1 MSGEGDGATAETG
14 PPAGADP
21 AVKPSPGHINVA
33 AFLADLARSQPDALA
48 VAVSD
53 GRNPDGSARYSELT
67 ALELHRR
74 SDRIAHALVGVGI
87 GPGVR
92 TVLMVEPSL
101 AFFSL
106 TFAMLKVGAIPVMVD
121 PGMGI
126 KNLGECLDE
135 AEPEAFIGVPK
146 AHAARV
152 VFGWAKKTVKT
163 KVTVGRRFFWGGHTL
178 RRLEAKAP
186 RDPFPILQPDPEQ
199 TAAILFTSGSTGVP
213 KGVVTPFRVF
223 AAQVKALREVYGIQ
237 PGERDLATFP
247 LFALFGPAL
256 GMASVVPDMD
266 ASRPAEADPQRLFEA
281 FRDYACTN
289 LFASPA
295 LIAKLGRYCVD
306 QGLQL
311 TSLRRA
317 ISAGAPASNVALER
331 FQRCLPDGIEVLTS
345 YGATEALPVSYLGSR
360 TILRE
365 TRQRTDQGGGVCVG
379 RPVPGLDVRIV
390 PIHEEPIE
398 SWSEDLALP
407 QGEIG
412 EIVVRGAI
420 VTPSYYKRPQATKLA
435 KIPTGNGGVWHRMGD
450 VGYLDEQGRI
460 WMCGRKGHR
469 VEAETG
475 TMYTIPCEA
484 VFNTHPAVRRSALV
498 GVAGMGK
505 TPSGRRVGRAGRTTS
520 EGDAAHRGH
529 TTPLICVERVPG
541 ATIGNGQLTKELLE
555 IARSHEHTRAITTVL
570 YHPSFPVD
578 VRHNAKI
585 FREKLAVWAAN
596 ELTSRTGPNLLQDLP
611 ENLPEDLP
619 ENLPDS
625 LPNSSSDD
633 LPNARP

>member
-1 MSGEGDGATAETG
+1 MNGDR
-14 PPAGADP
+14 PPRDASDA
-21 AVKPSPGHINVA
+21 AVERFPDHINVA
-33 AFLADLARSQPDALA
+33 AFLGDLALSQPGTLA

-53 GRNPDGSARYSELT
+53 GRNPDGTGRYAELT

-74 SDRIAHALVGVGI
+74 SDRIAHALVGIGI

-101 AFFSL
+101 DFFSL

-126 KNLGECLDE
+126 KYLGECLGE

-146 AHAARV
+146 AQAARV
-152 VFGWAKKTVKT
+152 LFGWAKQTVRT
-163 KVTVGRRFFWGGHTL
+163 NVTVGHRFFWGGHTL
-178 RRLEAKAP
+178 KKLEANASD
-186 RDPFPILQPDPEQ
+186 DPFPILEPDPEQ

-223 AAQVKALREVYGIQ
+223 SAQVKALREVYGIQ
-237 PGERDLATFP
+237 QGERDLATFP

-266 ASRPAEADPQRLFEA
+266 ASRPARADPQRLFEA
-281 FRDYACTN
+281 FQDYACTN

-295 LIAKLGRYCVD
+295 LIDKLGGYCDD
-306 QGLQL
+306 QGLVL

-317 ISAGAPASNVALER
+317 ISAGAPASNRALER
-331 FQRCLPDGIEVLTS
+331 FQRCLPDGVEVLTS
-345 YGATEALPVSYLGSR
+345 YGATECLPVAFIGSR
-360 TILRE
+360 EILRE
-365 TRQRTDQGGGVCVG
+365 TRQLTDRGGGVCVG
-379 RPVPGLDVRIV
+379 RPAPRMDVRIL
-390 PIHEEPIE
+390 PIHDEPIE
-398 SWSEDLALP
+398 SWSEDLTLP
-407 QGEIG
+407 QDEIG
-412 EIVVRGAI
+412 EIAVRGPV

-435 KIPTGNGGVWHRMGD
+435 KIPTDDGDVWHRMGD
-450 VGYLDEQGRI
+450 VGYFDGQGRL

-469 VEAETG
+469 VEAEKG

-498 GVAGMGK
+498 GV
-505 TPSGRRVGRAGRTTS
+505 T
-520 EGDAAHRGH
+520 RGSS
-529 TTPLICVERVPG
+529 TMPVLCIERERG
-541 ATIGNGQLTKELLE
+541 AKIDTEALTKELLE
-555 IARSHEHTRAITTVL
+555 IARTHEHTHGIDTVL

-585 FREKLAVWAAN
+585 FREKLAVWAGKKLAS
-596 ELTSRTGPNLLQDLP
+596 SRA
-611 ENLPEDLP
+611 
-619 ENLPDS
+619 
-625 LPNSSSDD
+625 SDHS
-633 LPNARP
+633 

>member
-1 MSGEGDGATAETG
+1 MNGDGHAPTPG
-14 PPAGADP
+14 SAGAVEHPPD
-21 AVKPSPGHINVA
+21 HINVA
-33 AFLADLARSQPDALA
+33 ASLADLARSQPDALA
-48 VAVSD
+48 VAVSHGRKRD
-53 GRNPDGSARYSELT
+53 GTARYAELT

-87 GPGVR
+87 GTGVR

-101 AFFSL
+101 DFFAL
-106 TFAMLKVGAIPVMVD
+106 TFAMLKAGAIPVMVD

-126 KNLGECLDE
+126 KNLGECLGE

-146 AHAARV
+146 AQAARV
-152 VFGWAKKTVKT
+152 VFGWAKRTVRT
-163 KVTVGRRFFWGGHTL
+163 NVTVGRRFFWGGHTL
-178 RRLEAKAP
+178 RKLEASAS

-256 GMASVVPDMD
+256 GMASVIPDMD
-266 ASRPAEADPQRLFEA
+266 ASRPAEADPARLVEA

-295 LIAKLGRYCVD
+295 LIDKLGRYCVE

-311 TSLRRA
+311 NSLRRA
-317 ISAGAPASNVALER
+317 ISAGAPASNAALER
-331 FQRCLPDGIEVLTS
+331 FQKCLPEGIDVLTS
-345 YGATEALPVSYLGSR
+345 YGATEALPVSLLGSR
-360 TILRE
+360 EILRE
-365 TRQRTDQGGGVCVG
+365 TRQLTDRGRGVCVG
-379 RPVPGLDVRIV
+379 HPTPGMEVRIV
-390 PIHEEPIE
+390 PIHDEPIE
-398 SWSEDLALP
+398 SWTEGLPLP

-412 EIVVRGAI
+412 EIVVRGAV

-435 KIPTGNGGVWHRMGD
+435 KIPTENGAAWHRMGD
-450 VGYLDEQGRI
+450 VGYFDEQGRL
-460 WMCGRKGHR
+460 WMCGRKSHR

-484 VFNTHPAVRRSALV
+484 VFNTHEAVRRSALV
-498 GVAGMGK
+498 GV
-505 TPSGRRVGRAGRTTS
+505 TRTS
-520 EGDAAHRGH
+520 ETARPGETTRPGH
-529 TTPLICVERVPG
+529 PTPLLCVERVPG
-541 ATIGNGQLTKELLE
+541 ATIDDGQLTKELLE
-555 IARSHEHTRAITTVL
+555 IARSHEHTRAIDTVL

-585 FREKLAVWAAN
+585 FREKLAVWASKELASRGSRG
-596 ELTSRTGPNLLQDLP
+596 LTSRRP
-611 ENLPEDLP
+611 EAH
-619 ENLPDS
+619 S
-625 LPNSSSDD
+625 
-633 LPNARP
+633 

>member
-14 PPAGADP
+14 PPAGADAAP
-21 AVKPSPGHINVA
+21 ERSPEHINVA
-33 AFLADLARSQPDALA
+33 AFLVDLARSQPDALA

-106 TFAMLKVGAIPVMVD
+106 TFAMLKVGAIPVLVD

-126 KNLGECLDE
+126 KNLGECLRE

-146 AHAARV
+146 AQAARV
-152 VFGWAKKTVKT
+152 FFGWARQTVRT
-163 KVTVGRRFFWGGHTL
+163 KITVGHRLFWGGHTL
-178 RRLEAKAP
+178 SNLEAKASP
-186 RDPFPILQPDPEQ
+186 DPFPILEPDPEQ

-295 LIAKLGRYCVD
+295 LIDKLGRYCVD
-306 QGLQL
+306 HGHRL

-317 ISAGAPASNVALER
+317 ISAGAPASNPALER
-331 FQRCLPDGIEVLTS
+331 FQQCLPDGIEVLTS
-345 YGATEALPVSYLGSR
+345 YGATEALPVSVLGSR
-360 TILRE
+360 EILRE
-365 TRQRTDQGGGVCVG
+365 TRRLTDQGGGVCVG
-379 RPVPGLDVRIV
+379 RPTPGMEVRIV
-390 PIHEEPIE
+390 PIHDDPIE
-398 SWSEDLALP
+398 SWTDDLPLP
-407 QGEIG
+407 PGEIG
-412 EIVVRGAI
+412 EIVVRGAV
-420 VTPSYYKRPQATKLA
+420 VTPSYYQRPLATKLA
-435 KIPTGNGGVWHRMGD
+435 KIPTSSGDVWHRMGD
-450 VGYLDEQGRI
+450 VGYFDEQGRL

-469 VEAETG
+469 VDAETG

-498 GVAGMGK
+498 GVAGVGK
-505 TPSGRRVGRAGRTTS
+505 TARGRRVVGAGRTTS
-520 EGDAAHRGH
+520 EADPAHRGH
-529 TTPLICVERVPG
+529 TTPLICVERVPE

-555 IARSHEHTRAITTVL
+555 IARSHEHTRAIHMVL
-570 YHPSFPVD
+570 YHPAFPVD

-585 FREKLAVWAAN
+585 FREKLAVWAEKQLASRRSRGP
-596 ELTSRTGPNLLQDLP
+596 TSGQ
-611 ENLPEDLP
+611 
-619 ENLPDS
+619 PDNRS
-625 LPNSSSDD
+625 
-633 LPNARP
+633 

>member
-1 MSGEGDGATAETG
+1 MSGEEDAPTPDSG
-14 PPAGADP
+14 PPAGTDA
-21 AVKPSPGHINVA
+21 ALEHSPDHINVA
-33 AFLADLARSQPDALA
+33 AFLADLARSQPEALA

-53 GRNPDGSARYSELT
+53 GRNPDGSARYAELT

-87 GPGVR
+87 GSGVR

-101 AFFSL
+101 DFFSL

-126 KNLGECLDE
+126 KNLGDCLGE

-146 AHAARV
+146 AQAARV
-152 VFGWAKKTVKT
+152 VLGWARQTVKT
-163 KVTVGRRFFWGGHTL
+163 NVTVGRRFFWGGHTL
-178 RRLEAKAP
+178 SKLEANAP

-223 AAQVKALREVYGIQ
+223 AAQVKALRKVYGIQ

-256 GMASVVPDMD
+256 GMASVVPNMD
-266 ASRPAEADPQRLFEA
+266 ASRPAEADPRRLFEA

-295 LIAKLGRYCVD
+295 LIDKLGRYCVD
-306 QGLQL
+306 QDLQL

-317 ISAGAPASNVALER
+317 ISAGAPASNPALER
-331 FQRCLPDGIEVLTS
+331 FQQCLPDGIEVLTS
-345 YGATEALPVSYLGSR
+345 YGATEALPVSLLGSR
-360 TILRE
+360 EILRE
-365 TRQRTDQGGGVCVG
+365 TRQLTDQGGGVCVG
-379 RPVPGLDVRIV
+379 RPTPGIQVRVV
-390 PIHEEPIE
+390 PIHDEPIE
-398 SWSEDLALP
+398 SWTEDLPLL

-412 EIVVRGAI
+412 EIVVRGVL

-435 KIPTGNGGVWHRMGD
+435 KIPTENGDAWHRMGD
-450 VGYLDEQGRI
+450 VGYLDEQGRL

-469 VEAETG
+469 VDAETG

-498 GVAGMGK
+498 GVGVTGMGK
-505 TPSGRRVGRAGRTTS
+505 TPRGRRTRGADRTTS
-520 EGDAAHRGH
+520 EGDPAPRGH
-529 TTPLICVERVPG
+529 TIPLLCVERVPG
-541 ATIGNGQLTKELLE
+541 AMIDKGRLTEELLE
-555 IARSHEHTRAITTVL
+555 IARSHEHTRAIDTVL
-570 YHPSFPVD
+570 YHPAFPVD

-585 FREKLAVWAAN
+585 FREKLAVWAGKQLA
-596 ELTSRTGPNLLQDLP
+596 SRPP
-611 ENLPEDLP
+611 AER
-619 ENLPDS
+619 S
-625 LPNSSSDD
+625 
-633 LPNARP
+633 

>member
-14 PPAGADP
+14 PPAGADAAP
-21 AVKPSPGHINVA
+21 ERSPEHINVA
-33 AFLADLARSQPDALA
+33 AFLVDLARSQPDALA

-106 TFAMLKVGAIPVMVD
+106 TFAMLKVGAIPVLVD

-126 KNLGECLDE
+126 KNLGECLRE
-135 AEPEAFIGVPK
+135 AEPEAFIGVPR
-146 AHAARV
+146 AQAARV
-152 VFGWAKKTVKT
+152 FFGWARQTVRT
-163 KVTVGRRFFWGGHTL
+163 KITVGHRLFWGGHTL
-178 RRLEAKAP
+178 SNLEAKASP
-186 RDPFPILQPDPEQ
+186 DPFPILEPDPEQ

-295 LIAKLGRYCVD
+295 LIDKLGRYCVD
-306 QGLQL
+306 HGHRL

-317 ISAGAPASNVALER
+317 ISAGAPASNPALEC
-331 FQRCLPDGIEVLTS
+331 FQQCLPDGIEVLTS
-345 YGATEALPVSYLGSR
+345 YGATEALPVSVFGSR
-360 TILRE
+360 EILRE
-365 TRQRTDQGGGVCVG
+365 TRRLTDQGGGVCVG
-379 RPVPGLDVRIV
+379 RPTPGMEVRIV
-390 PIHEEPIE
+390 PIHDDPIE
-398 SWSEDLALP
+398 SWTDDLPLP
-407 QGEIG
+407 PGEIG
-412 EIVVRGAI
+412 EIVVRGAV
-420 VTPSYYKRPQATKLA
+420 VTPSYYQRPLATKLA
-435 KIPTGNGGVWHRMGD
+435 KIPTSSGDVWHRMGD
-450 VGYLDEQGRI
+450 VGYFDEQGRL

-469 VEAETG
+469 VDAETG

-498 GVAGMGK
+498 GVAGVGK
-505 TPSGRRVGRAGRTTS
+505 TARGRRVVGAGRTTS
-520 EGDAAHRGH
+520 EADPAHRGH
-529 TTPLICVERVPG
+529 TTPLICVERVPE

-555 IARSHEHTRAITTVL
+555 IARSHEHTRAIDMVL
-570 YHPSFPVD
+570 YHPAFPVD

-585 FREKLAVWAAN
+585 FREKLAVWAEKQLASRRSRGP
-596 ELTSRTGPNLLQDLP
+596 TSGQ
-611 ENLPEDLP
+611 
-619 ENLPDS
+619 PDNRS
-625 LPNSSSDD
+625 
-633 LPNARP
+633 

>member
-1 MSGEGDGATAETG
+1 MNG
-14 PPAGADP
+14 AGADP
-21 AVKPSPGHINVA
+21 APESEPPVGSDTAVERAPDHANVA
-33 AFLADLARSQPDALA
+33 AFLADLAQSQPDALA

-53 GRNPDGSARYSELT
+53 GRNPDESARYAELT

-87 GPGVR
+87 DAGVR

-101 AFFSL
+101 DLFAL

-121 PGMGI
+121 PGMGV
-126 KNLGECLDE
+126 KHLGECLRD
-135 AEPEAFIGVPK
+135 AEPAAFIGVPK
-146 AHAARV
+146 AQAARV
-152 VFGWAKKTVKT
+152 VFRWAKQTVKI

-178 RRLEAKAP
+178 NKLEASATP
-186 RDPFPILQPDPEQ
+186 DPFPILEPDPEQ

-223 AAQVKALREVYGIQ
+223 AAQVKVLTEVYGIQ

-266 ASRPAEADPQRLFEA
+266 ASRPAEADPGLLFEA
-281 FRDYACTN
+281 FRDYACSN

-295 LIAKLGRYCVD
+295 LIDKLGRYCVD
-306 QGLQL
+306 QGLELQ
-311 TSLRRA
+311 SLRRA
-317 ISAGAPASNVALER
+317 ISAGAPASNAALER
-331 FQRCLPDGIEVLTS
+331 FQQCLPDGVEVLNS
-345 YGATEALPVSYLGSR
+345 YGATEALPVSFLGSR

-365 TRQRTDQGGGVCVG
+365 TRQLTDQGGGVCVG
-379 RPVPGLDVRIV
+379 RPTPGVDVRIV
-390 PIHEEPIE
+390 AIHDQPIDT
-398 SWSEDLALP
+398 WTEDLALP

-412 EIVVRGAI
+412 EIVVRGAV
-420 VTPSYYKRPQATKLA
+420 VTPSYYERPQETKLA
-435 KIPTGNGGVWHRMGD
+435 KIRTGHGDVWHRMGD
-450 VGYLDEQGRI
+450 VGYFDDQGRL

-498 GVAGMGK
+498 GVKSEGK
-505 TPSGRRVGRAGRTTS
+505 THAVPV
-520 EGDAAHRGH
+520 
-529 TTPLICVERVPG
+529 LCVERVER
-541 ATIGNGQLTKELLE
+541 ATIENGRLTEELLE
-555 IARSHEHTRAITTVL
+555 IGRSHEHTRAIDTVL

-585 FREKLAVWAAN
+585 FREKLAEWAGDQVASQKSIDVSN
-596 ELTSRTGPNLLQDLP
+596 DVPNG
-611 ENLPEDLP
+611 
-619 ENLPDS
+619 
-625 LPNSSSDD
+625 LPND
-633 LPNARP
+633 LQ